1 MQLFLTFNP
10 SGNLQFLRCC
20 AISYT
25 PTILTIIIFPV
36 LDKRLKLRVGTR
48 VYLVSS
54 WNKPGTEADIGSLSV
69 NTCHYQ
75 TMSHSQ
81 FIFLPS
87 PSFFLHQIP
96 GCPCTDLHVRARA
109 VCRSCGFL
117 PPTPSAITL
126 WSNVSGECDLVM
138 SCTIMNVRS
147 WQRTHWCMTP
157 RTQGTQEKHYAPSC
171 FNEHSVWHL
180 ATFFSGVRGRW
191 GGAAPENVETVN
203 SWKFLHLQE
212 IKSAFFNVSLMVKT
226 SELRLQ
232 VEEFERRDDHKPF
245 HNHGHHFCWRNR

>member
-1 MQLFLTFNP
+1 MVVYLRGCNCFSPLTPPRIYSF
-10 SGNLQFLRCC
+10 SVVVQYL
-20 AISYT
+20 T
-25 PTILTIIIFPV
+25 HTILTIIIFPV

-117 PPTPSAITL
+117 PPTPAPL
-126 WSNVSGECDLVM
+126 PCGVM
-138 SCTIMNVRS
+138 SVGNATSSCPVQSWMSGVDKELTGVWLLANREHRRNIM
-147 WQRTHWCMTP
+147 H
-157 RTQGTQEKHYAPSC
+157 
-171 FNEHSVWHL
+171 HL
-180 ATFFSGVRGRW
+180 ASTNTQSD
-191 GGAAPENVETVN
+191 
-203 SWKFLHLQE
+203 S
-212 IKSAFFNVSLMVKT
+212 
-226 SELRLQ
+226 
-232 VEEFERRDDHKPF
+232 
-245 HNHGHHFCWRNR
+245 